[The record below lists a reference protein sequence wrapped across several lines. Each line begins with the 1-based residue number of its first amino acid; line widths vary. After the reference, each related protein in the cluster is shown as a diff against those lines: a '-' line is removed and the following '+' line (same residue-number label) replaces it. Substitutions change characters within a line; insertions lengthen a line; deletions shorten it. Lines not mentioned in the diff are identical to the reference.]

1 MMKLYIPTMGRLLVA
16 EQQNGKW
23 RIASHLVGMQ
33 VMSLAIDPF
42 HPERVYCGTYGRGLW
57 RSDDAGRS
65 WEPIGDVP
73 FNTGEGGIP
82 LGNITA
88 IAVSS
93 AERVGEHGVVY
104 VGTEPSALFRTE
116 DGGETWQELSTFREL
131 PSASTWS
138 FPPKPATSHV
148 RWITPD
154 LHVAG
159 RVFVAVEAGALV
171 RSLDGGAHWED
182 RVPDGPIDT
191 HTLVMHPDAPDRLYS
206 AAGDGFFTPGKGY
219 QESYDAGLTWQCPD
233 EGLSEHYLRSVAVDP
248 ADPDTIV
255 ISASTSPLPLP
266 DGTFAEPALYRK
278 TRGELWRKVWQVRGT
293 MLLYVASHAAEP
305 GVFYALGLGGVYRS
319 ADSGLT
325 WEQLALPWS
334 EELARQFP
342 QALVLS
348 DK

>member
-1 MMKLYIPTMGRLLVA
+1 MFVRPSTFYTHVRGLRQRSSLKCFSADIRRAFPICLGLRFRCPKSLEADILVRQQRRTMMKLYIPTMGRLLIA
-16 EQQNGKW
+16 EQQDGKW
-23 RIASHLVGMQ
+23 QIASHLVGMQ

-73 FNTGEGGIP
+73 FNTGEGGISF
-82 LGNITA
+82 GTITA

-93 AERVGEHGVVY
+93 AERVEEHGVVY

-116 DGGETWQELSTFREL
+116 DGGETWQELNTFGEL

-138 FPPKPATSHV
+138 FPPKPATSLV

-154 LHVAG
+154 LAVAG

-171 RSLDGGAHWED
+171 LSLDGGAHWED

-206 AAGDGFFTPGKGY
+206 AAGDGFFTPGTGY
-219 QESYDAGLTWQCPD
+219 QQSYDAGLP
-233 EGLSEHYLRSVAVDP
+233 
-248 ADPDTIV
+248 
-255 ISASTSPLPLP
+255 
-266 DGTFAEPALYRK
+266 
-278 TRGELWRKVWQVRGT
+278 
-293 MLLYVASHAAEP
+293 
-305 GVFYALGLGGVYRS
+305 
-319 ADSGLT
+319 
-325 WEQLALPWS
+325 
-334 EELARQFP
+334 
-342 QALVLS
+342 
-348 DK
+348 